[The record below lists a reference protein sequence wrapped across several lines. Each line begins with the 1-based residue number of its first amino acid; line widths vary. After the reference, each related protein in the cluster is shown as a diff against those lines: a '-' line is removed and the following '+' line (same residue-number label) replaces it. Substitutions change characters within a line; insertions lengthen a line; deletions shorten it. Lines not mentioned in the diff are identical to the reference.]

1 MNGIFSIIENKI
13 DIKTISDSVPNMNY
27 LVYIT
32 FRGRNPNPGLYS
44 ISSNIYLKYPGSFE
58 KNIMHF
64 ESESLKHDFS
74 LDGLVLKQLSARND
88 DIIIFGER
96 NR

>member
-32 FRGRNPNPGLYS
+32 FGGRNPNPGIFS
-44 ISSNIYLKYPGSFE
+44 ISSNIYLKYPDSF
-58 KNIMHF
+58 KHIMR
-64 ESESLKHDFS
+64 SESLKHGFS
-74 LDGLVLKQLSARND
+74 LDGLALKQLSIRNND
-88 DIIIFGER
+88 NAIFWRKG
-96 NR
+96 